1 MNVSNSHDQRFAAFR
16 FVTHG
21 LSLAEHIHV
30 RIEPTGGTMVEMVLY
45 KKDKTLR
52 FLVPQVKL
60 NDAVELR
67 RVILKMSQAPDID
80 DDYQPTLSKITEPP
94 INDPVF

>member
-1 MNVSNSHDQRFAAFR
+1 MSFPNLNDQRFAAFR
-16 FVTHG
+16 FVTNG

-30 RIEPTGGTMVEMVLY
+30 RIEHTGGTMVEMVLY
-45 KKDKTLR
+45 QKGRATR
-52 FLVPQVKL
+52 FLVPQMKL

-67 RVILKMSQAPDID
+67 KAILKMSQAPDID
-80 DDYQPTLSKITEPP
+80 DDYQPSLSKITEPP